1 MAKQGSISRSPD
13 LSVERGETG
22 RKGRRIDPST
32 FRLILAG
39 SIPVVLS
46 GILWSCSLSCLLCT
60 IKLINQTTQ
69 NKFIRSTM
77 NLSSFILLLHA
88 IGSCASAA
96 KDDSS
101 LRRTSSAAAILI
113 QNGTFEDKVAKR
125 KSGESGLC
133 WGIGH
138 SCNKD
143 DECCSDICKGGKC
156 QWKPDGDCV
165 KSGGACKIYNGH
177 VLETSCCSLK
187 CDEGKCQ

>member
-1 MAKQGSISRSPD
+1 MAKQGCISISRS
-13 LSVERGETG
+13 LYREERRG
-22 RKGRRIDPST
+22 RKGQELPPSA

-39 SIPVVLS
+39 SIPVAL
-46 GILWSCSLSCLLCT
+46 ILFSFLLAMH
-60 IKLINQTTQ
+60 
-69 NKFIRSTM
+69 NKTHKSNHTKQIHSSTM

-96 KDDSS
+96 KAKDDSS
-101 LRRTSSAAAILI
+101 LRGTSSAAAILI

-133 WGIGH
+133 WGIAH

-156 QWKPDGDCV
+156 QWKPDSKCV
-165 KSGGACKIYNGH
+165 KSGGACKIYNGN

-187 CDEGKCQ
+187 CDGGKCQ